1 MSTFTKLINS
11 LFVFLLLIPILSGQ
25 AKIDPQL
32 LSGNQ
37 KEVDYFV
44 ILKTKPIV
52 ISESLSKNDKG
63 SRVYELL
70 LQHQKAQQSLTL
82 FLQNKQVYF
91 ETFYII
97 NAIRVKSDFK
107 TLNSIASR
115 SDVEFITKNVNLS
128 YDPLVRENEST
139 RDPKP
144 EWGINKILADSVW
157 RLGISGQGV
166 VVGGEDTGYDW
177 AVSPLKKKYRG
188 YVNDTTANHNYS
200 WHDAIHE
207 KSPLNKDSLNPC
219 GYSIKTPCD
228 DDDHGTHTMGT
239 MVGQDSS
246 NAIGVAPNSK
256 WIGCRNMERG
266 WGKLS
271 TYLEC
276 FQWFLAPTDLNNLN
290 PDPKRAPHVINNSW
304 YCSEEEGCN
313 ITNWSALEMAV
324 NNLNKAGVVVVVSAG
339 NSGPNCNTI
348 SYSPALFN
356 NSFSVGATDIED
368 NIAGFSSRGSVVVD
382 SSFRIKPDVA
392 APGRQVRSVTR
403 GGVFKTFNGT
413 SMAGPHVAGLVAL
426 IISANPKLAGQVQL
440 IQEIIRKSADPKT
453 AIQACSDIPGSAI
466 PNPVFGYGRINA
478 LKAVNLAKSTVVSTE
493 EVANDWQNVSIF
505 PNPTSDKVNLEL
517 PPVCIN
523 SAFQVT
529 NTAGEIISLGRIDNT
544 TLEIDLSTYASGL
557 YLLQLKNKFE
567 SKFFKIIKL

>member
-1 MSTFTKLINS
+1 MASSKKIFNS
-11 LFVFLLLIPILSGQ
+11 LFIFLLFLPILTGQ
-25 AKIDPQL
+25 SKIDPSLQE
-32 LSGNQ
+32 SHQ
-37 KEVDYFV
+37 KELDYIV
-44 ILKTKPIV
+44 ILKTTPIIV
-52 ISESLSKNDKG
+52 SESLSKNEKG
-63 SRVYELL
+63 IKVYELL
-70 LQHQKAQQSLTL
+70 QQQQKAQQSLTL
-82 FLQNKQVYF
+82 FLQNIKVYF
-91 ETFYII
+91 ETFYVI
-97 NAIRVKSDFK
+97 NAIRVRSDYK
-107 TLNSIASR
+107 TLSAIASR
-115 SDVEFITKNVNLS
+115 SDVDFITRNVNLS
-128 YDPLVRENEST
+128 YDPLIRESESA

-188 YVNDTTANHNYS
+188 YINDTTANHNYS

-313 ITNWSALEMAV
+313 IINWSALEMAV

-339 NSGPNCNTI
+339 NDGPNCNTI
-348 SYSPALFN
+348 RYSPALFN

-426 IISANPKLAGQVQL
+426 IISANPKLAGQVKL

-453 AIQACSDIPGSAI
+453 AVQNCSDINGSTI
-466 PNPVFGYGRINA
+466 PNPVFGFGRINA
-478 LKAVNLAKSTVVSTE
+478 LKAVSLAKTTIVPTE
-493 EVANDWQNVSIF
+493 EVEYDWKNISIY
-505 PNPTSDKVNLEL
+505 PNPTYNKIAIELMSDQKNITFQITNIEGKV
-517 PPVCIN
+517 
-523 SAFQVT
+523 
-529 NTAGEIISLGRIDNT
+529 ISNRLTEG
-544 TLEIDLSTYASGL
+544 TLTEIDLSSYAKGI
-557 YLLQLKNKFE
+557 YLLQLKNNLE
-567 SKFFKIIKL
+567 SRFFKIIKL